1 MWGLV
6 LELLLKEVQLCNRIL
21 IWTLGIETTVFFQSG
36 KIAKIEKYKVMTLYR
51 PALNLSIFTAASI
64 CR

>member
-21 IWTLGIETTVFFQSG
+21 IWTLDIEVFFQSG
-36 KIAKIEKYKVMTLYR
+36 KIAKIK
-51 PALNLSIFTAASI
+51 NFN
-64 CR
+64 